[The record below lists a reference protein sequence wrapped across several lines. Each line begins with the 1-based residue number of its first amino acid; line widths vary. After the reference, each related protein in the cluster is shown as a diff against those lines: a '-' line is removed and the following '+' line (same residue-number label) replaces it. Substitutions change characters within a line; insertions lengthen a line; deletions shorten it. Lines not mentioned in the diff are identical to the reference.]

1 MESLN
6 NTLDL
11 ILVVVAALAL
21 ALHVLFLGLA
31 TLRAWR
37 GENSFD
43 RLLGVDMTGT
53 LLLCVLVLFA
63 TLSEIYLPLNV
74 NANNVIFVDVA
85 LGLSALSY
93 LTTIALAKYIVNHRM
108 F

>member
-21 ALHVLFLGLA
+21 VLHVLFLGLA